1 MAARLPRGR
10 GAATLPPMTEKRRGP
25 SIETIPDGDNR
36 VRLVCPD
43 CGYIEY
49 DNPKIVVGAVCW
61 WESAILLCK
70 RAIAPARG
78 LWTYPAGFMELGEST
93 AEGAAREVW
102 EEAQARVV
110 IESLLGIY
118 EIPHINQVNVIY
130 RAPMSGPE
138 CAAGVESEA
147 VGLFEWDDIPWDH
160 LAFPS
165 VRWSLEQ
172 FRAGAAP
179 AVFAARKPAPAR
191 SAAR

>member
-1 MAARLPRGR
+1 
-10 GAATLPPMTEKRRGP
+10 MTEKRPGP

-36 VRLVCPD
+36 TRLVCPD

-61 WESAILLCK
+61 WQSSILLCK

-93 AEGAAREVW
+93 AEGAVREVW

-110 IESLLGIY
+110 VESLLGIY

-130 RAPMSGPE
+130 RAPMLGPE
-138 CAAGVESEA
+138 FAPGVESEA
-147 VGLFEWDDIPWDH
+147 VALFVWDEIPWDQ

-172 FRAGAAP
+172 FRTGGAP
-179 AVFAARKPAPAR
+179 SVFAARKPAPAR
-191 SAAR
+191 SAVR